1 MEDQGRK
8 MICLEVLDQAGQ
20 VRGMAEDEDQAIMVF
35 EGVYAEGDRIR
46 LSVPQADCHY
56 VVRVDDAV
64 DEALVYMTRRE
75 LVFEIPFGEMKRSW
89 SPRSFTG
96 ERHYLTCRRAE
107 GYEIRAYRNLAEN
120 VLDQHGD
127 RGCFPHASANVET
140 RGEAVVAARNAID
153 GIVADRSHGDWPYGS
168 WGINRRPD
176 AEFTLEFGRPVDI
189 DKIVLYTRADF
200 PHDNWWVQAR
210 LAFSDGSE
218 EQISLEKGGKAQPF
232 LIQRKEITWIK
243 LSDLIPSS
251 APSPFPAL
259 TQIQVYGVESKDQ

>member
-127 RGCFPHASANVET
+127 RGGFPHASTNVET
-140 RGEAVVAARNAID
+140 RGEAVFAARNAID